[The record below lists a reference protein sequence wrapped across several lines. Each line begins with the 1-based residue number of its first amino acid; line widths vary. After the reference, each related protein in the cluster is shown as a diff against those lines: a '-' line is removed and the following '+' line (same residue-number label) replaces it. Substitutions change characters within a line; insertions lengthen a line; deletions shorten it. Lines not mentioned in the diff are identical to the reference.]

1 VLRPWTPA
9 NQGPSGAATGA
20 REFADERSLDAECV
34 AARWWAAAAFGYS
47 RRGMKAP
54 RTAHWLVV
62 PTLALG
68 MAMAP
73 VRAHAAPAPGDER
86 PTGEP
91 GEARS
96 KTYKLPKSKP
106 SEPPSDAPAAKT
118 DDAPTGEAEGSP
130 DAAAGTTPAPE
141 AETPPDTGTPPVE
154 PTETPATETPATET
168 PPEPAITVQPR
179 LVEPSA
185 ETSPAPTNIASREVV
200 VDPRRLRS
208 DDRILFRAGILSLGV
223 AAAAVVPTVVGFQ
236 QAYVA
241 HVDDDP
247 ARERTMRGLGIG
259 AGVAAGTYVITGIV
273 LMSLGARQR
282 RAALAPAVG
291 PGQLG
296 AVLRARF

>member
-1 VLRPWTPA
+1 M
-9 NQGPSGAATGA
+9 
-20 REFADERSLDAECV
+20 

-54 RTAHWLVV
+54 RCAHWLVV

-73 VRAHAAPAPGDER
+73 VRVHAAPAEGDER

-96 KTYKLPKSKP
+96 KTYKLPKP
-106 SEPPSDAPAAKT
+106 SAPPSDAPVAETK
-118 DDAPTGEAEGSP
+118 DAPTGEAESSP
-130 DAAAGTTPAPE
+130 DAAIGTTPATE
-141 AETPPDTGTPPVE
+141 AETPPDTGTPPIE
-154 PTETPATETPATET
+154 PTETPATET

-185 ETSPAPTNIASREVV
+185 ETSPAPTNLASRDVV

-208 DDRILFRAGILSLGV
+208 DDRILFRAGVLSLGV

-236 QAYVA
+236 QAYAA

-259 AGVAAGTYVITGIV
+259 AGVATGTYVITGIV

>member
-1 VLRPWTPA
+1 M
-9 NQGPSGAATGA
+9 
-20 REFADERSLDAECV
+20 
-34 AARWWAAAAFGYS
+34 AFGYS
-47 RRGMKAP
+47 RRGMKVP

-68 MAMAP
+68 MALAP
-73 VRAHAAPAPGDER
+73 VRAHAAPAKS
-86 PTGEP
+86 TGETEPAPSKKVKGKRGEAPKP
-91 GEARS
+91 GEAVEA
-96 KTYKLPKSKP
+96 PKGEAP
-106 SEPPSDAPAAKT
+106 SEATGDAPVEE
-118 DDAPTGEAEGSP
+118 TGEAEAP
-130 DAAAGTTPAPE
+130 PEAEAGTTPEP
-141 AETPPDTGTPPVE
+141 ETPPEEGTPPAGE
-154 PTETPATETPATET
+154 PTEPAAATETPLEAE
-168 PPEPAITVQPR
+168 ITVQPR
-179 LVEPSA
+179 PVEAST
-185 ETSPAPTNIASREVV
+185 ETSPASTSIASREVV

-259 AGVAAGTYVITGIV
+259 AGVAAGTYAITGIV